1 MNNSTSSS
9 TRGGFHRRSMYVS
22 KSDNLNQIVSRQ
34 SGLRSDRGTFGGN
47 VRFSAKKLMSPTGKD
62 SPWEDKFFKSNRFWK
77 DDLEEAL
84 QKKPTF
90 GFGSRPSYVR
100 GAPNLGPGTYTPI
113 TSVAKTSSSL
123 DGKKYCNVTIKQKTK
138 VTVGAVSPH
147 EEARKPG
154 PGTYTLHSE
163 INGGYVS
170 RGDKKNWVGP
180 PAPKMGIALRE
191 VHDYQGDALYNVA
204 QDLGSSLMYF
214 KDPKKS
220 STFGFAKLGDPYP
233 SQSPDGELY
242 YSHVKLLDDYT
253 KVGRASGLGKGERGV
268 LIQEQTTAGPASYY
282 PVTSCAKTTSPL
294 DGFTTRNLSPVTQFG
309 KISSLKMKSMT
320 SVSPTK

>member
-1 MNNSTSSS
+1 
-9 TRGGFHRRSMYVS
+9 MYVS

-62 SPWEDKFFKSNRFWK
+62 SPWED
-77 DDLEEAL
+77 
-84 QKKPTF
+84 
-90 GFGSRPSYVR
+90 
-100 GAPNLGPGTYTPI
+100 
-113 TSVAKTSSSL
+113 
-123 DGKKYCNVTIKQKTK
+123 KYCNVTIKQKTK

-220 STFGFAKLGDPYP
+220 STFGFAKLG
-233 SQSPDGELY
+233 
-242 YSHVKLLDDYT
+242 
-253 KVGRASGLGKGERGV
+253 
-268 LIQEQTTAGPASYY
+268 ASYY